1 MTKKHKKVK
10 KLPFKETS
18 HLIVKEEPGYDSLKP
33 IFSFRHMKY
42 GSDNCLSQ
50 CTQDSKSSIVS
61 TLLKLSQFTWN
72 QLASKPKEGLGF
84 EGIPRSRFIVP
95 LPSFVTP
102 DVKKLMVFRY
112 SGLGRIAGIRIHDIY
127 HILVVGGNLYP
138 H

>member
-10 KLPFKETS
+10 KLPFRETS
-18 HLIVKEEPGYDSLKP
+18 HLIIKEEPNYDSLQP

-42 GSDNCLSQ
+42 GSDNCISQ

-61 TLLKLSQFTWN
+61 TLLKLSQFTWS

-84 EGIPRSRFIVP
+84 EGIPCRQFIVS

-102 DVKKLMVFRY
+102 DVKKLIVFQY
-112 SGLGRIAGIRIHDIY
+112 SDRGRIVGIRIHDIY